1 MMIEKNTLETQI
13 EEDSGD
19 TYNLMSTG
27 NEISIAWGDLSI
39 AIRSDEQTLDE
50 IENRLFNVLERLKE
64 SLNSGKH
71 HDPATG

>member
-1 MMIEKNTLETQI
+1 MMIEKNILETEI

-39 AIRSDEQTLDE
+39 AIRSDDQSLDA
-50 IENRLFNVLERLKE
+50 IEDRLFRVIGRLQE
-64 SLNSGKH
+64 ALNSGKH